1 MRKVVFV
8 GNCQAAILWNTYRNL
23 VAPTCG
29 DSTYY
34 IPSYQSA
41 SPEDM
46 THLNNADKVVC
57 QLFDMEQ
64 KFNFDDSEVGD
75 RVILV
80 PNLTLGFLWPYAGV
94 PHSKLSSLPTEAP
107 HPFRMVLGDRF
118 LNARIK
124 ENRDPDDAVREY
136 MNLDIATSANLD
148 RFYALVMQGVQQRDD
163 RSGFCIAGEIERS
176 FRDEHIFLTLF
187 HPNLRMTVY
196 YTTEVF
202 RRLGVP
208 NNVIA
213 DVMRRWRKT
222 PYPRH
227 AEPIHPGV
235 CRHFGLKFADSDYR
249 FEFYTGEMLPFQ
261 EYARRY
267 MALDWNAPLFR
278 GIARFAVPT
287 LSQAE
292 VDEVI
297 ADLECGLRRG
307 FPSARGLFAWA
318 HLMTQ
323 RGRREEAI
331 RAMRR
336 AVELDPAETDHAD
349 RLAAELVTS
358 GEAVEAERIC
368 RSILGAEPHSVW
380 TFNALVNA
388 LEQQG
393 RRVDAIEAAS
403 KARTL
408 QPDNPHWAALLTRF
422 GAA

>member
-8 GNCQAAILWNTYRNL
+8 GNCQAAILWNIYTNL
-23 VAPTCG
+23 VAPTRG

-34 IPSYQSA
+34 IESYQSA
-41 SPEDM
+41 SAEDM

-64 KFNFDDSEVGD
+64 KFNFDDNELGD

-80 PNLTLGFLWPYAGV
+80 PNLTLAFLWPYAGV
-94 PHSKLSSLPTEAP
+94 PHIKHGSRPIEAAE
-107 HPFRMVLGDRF
+107 PFWGQWGDRF
-118 LNARIK
+118 LNAKIK
-124 ENRDPDDAVREY
+124 ENIDPDYAAREY
-136 MNLDIATSANLD
+136 MNLDIAKIANLD
-148 RFYALVMQGVQQRDD
+148 RLYTLVMEGARQRDE
-163 RSGFCIAGEIERS
+163 RSGFCIVGEIEKS
-176 FRDEHIFLTLF
+176 FRVEHIFLTF
-187 HPNLRMTVY
+187 SHPNLRMTVY
-196 YTTEVF
+196 YTMEVF

-208 NNVIA
+208 NNVIT
-213 DVMRRWRKT
+213 DVLGRWRKT
-222 PYPRH
+222 PFPH
-227 AEPIHPGV
+227 IAVPIHPGV

-278 GIARFAVPT
+278 GIARFGVAT
-287 LSQAE
+287 LSEAE

-318 HLMTQ
+318 HLMVR

-336 AVELDPAETDHAD
+336 VVELDPAETEYAD

-368 RSILGAEPHSVW
+368 RSILDAAPHSVW

-388 LEQQG
+388 LDRQG
-393 RRVDAIEAAS
+393 RRVDAIEAAR

-408 QPDNPHWAALLTRF
+408 QPDNPHWAAHLTRF
-422 GAA
+422 GAE